1 MTFIP
6 FQHRPPQKFLRH
18 EMRRFEYTHGSG
30 YERIA
35 HYLDKNKKPA
45 EVVAQVIWD
54 EIPFTQHWC
63 AKYNIELTKTPYC

>member
-1 MTFIP
+1 MAFIP
-6 FQHRPPQKFLRH
+6 FQHRPPQKFLHH
-18 EMRRFEYTHGSG
+18 EMRRFDYAHGSG

-54 EIPFTQHWC
+54 EIPYSKEWC
-63 AKYNIELTKTPYC
+63 SKYNYTLTQSRFL